1 MPFSHLQIVSF
12 RYCLGHQ
19 QVLVLQV
26 QETPMLNSAG
36 VVLQLRPMTMT
47 KTFIMITVTVTEYSK
62 VAEVVPFRV

>member
-1 MPFSHLQIVSF
+1 
-12 RYCLGHQ
+12 
-19 QVLVLQV
+19 
-26 QETPMLNSAG
+26 MLNSAG